1 MKKENGKNKFD
12 IKYQN
17 GVTSYTM
24 NKLLKIYD
32 NTLDAQEEVAED
44 IFKAAAI
51 GIITL
56 LSTILPINMLM
67 NKEIIKENLYKFLL
81 FGIGV
86 PTLGTTLTI
95 KNIKAAIEDN
105 KLLNDIINYFE
116 NYRKDIPISFIEKK
130 YKEMLDE
137 DTELNTMIDS
147 SPEPKW
153 TKKLSN
159 IYFGDIDSTK

>member
-56 LSTILPINMLM
+56 LSTILPI
-67 NKEIIKENLYKFLL
+67 NLYKFLL